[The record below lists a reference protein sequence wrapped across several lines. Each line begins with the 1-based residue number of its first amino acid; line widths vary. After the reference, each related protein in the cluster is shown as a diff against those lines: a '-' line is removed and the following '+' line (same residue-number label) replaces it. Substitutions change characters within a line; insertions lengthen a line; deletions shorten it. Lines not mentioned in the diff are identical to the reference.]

1 MYIFSRY
8 PKKSRLKQRLNKLA
22 KSTRWYRKTHRWV
35 AIILVFFMFLV
46 GVTGLLLT
54 WKDELRLKP
63 SSAKVAAENRP
74 LISLQIIEDNA
85 VAYIET
91 LQLSS
96 EINRIDYRP
105 NKGIAKVRFEQ
116 HFTELQIDCYTGAIL
131 SEKTRTADIIE
142 MIHDGSIIDYLFS
155 NSSSTAKL
163 VYSTFTSLGLLFLS
177 LSGFVLWLRP
187 KQMKKLKTS
196 GTK

>member
-1 MYIFSRY
+1 
-8 PKKSRLKQRLNKLA
+8 
-22 KSTRWYRKTHRWV
+22 
-35 AIILVFFMFLV
+35 MFLV

-74 LISLQIIEDNA
+74 LIPLQIIEDNA

-105 NKGIAKVRFEQ
+105 NKGIAKIRFEQ

-155 NSSSTAKL
+155 SSSSTVKL

-187 KQMKKLKTS
+187 RQMKKLKNS